1 MGIEAD
7 GTIKGCPSLP
17 TGRYTGGNIR
27 TQSLYDIVTTADE
40 LTFNLNAGTETGKDH
55 LWGFCQ
61 SCEYADLCRG
71 GCNWTAHVFFDKRGN
86 NPYCHHR
93 ALVHAAQDQ
102 RETLT
107 LKRNAFGLPFDNGEF
122 AIQLDALQAE
132 WPAHLARV
140 TPDSIQWSQA
150 WLDETPDLAQ
160 QIQAE
165 IDANIA
171 SMQAHLKSAKAA

>member
-1 MGIEAD
+1 M
-7 GTIKGCPSLP
+7 
-17 TGRYTGGNIR
+17 
-27 TQSLYDIVTTADE
+27 
-40 LTFNLNAGTETGKDH
+40 
-55 LWGFCQ
+55 
-61 SCEYADLCRG
+61 
-71 GCNWTAHVFFDKRGN
+71 FFDKRGN

-93 ALVHAAQDQ
+93 ALVHAAQNQ
-102 RETLT
+102 RETLS

-140 TPDSIQWSQA
+140 TPDSIQWPQA

-171 SMQAHLKSAKAA
+171 SMQAHLKNAKAA